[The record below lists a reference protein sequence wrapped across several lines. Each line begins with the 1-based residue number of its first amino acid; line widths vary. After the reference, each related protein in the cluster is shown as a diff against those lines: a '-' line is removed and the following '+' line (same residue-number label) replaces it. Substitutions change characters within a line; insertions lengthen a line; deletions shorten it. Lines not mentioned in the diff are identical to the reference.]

1 MNDTDIL
8 PEIFAANELIRLAL
22 ARVEESLKLIMIHIA
37 EIQRDIASR
46 PPTHRDQDA
55 IPPYNAWV
63 GTP

>member
-1 MNDTDIL
+1 MSNPDIL

-22 ARVEESLKLIMIHIA
+22 ARVEESLKLVMVHIA
-37 EIQRDIASR
+37 EIQRDIATR

-55 IPPYNAWV
+55 IPPYDAWV